1 MASIVDR
8 VRRYLR
14 SPQGQKLVREGQ
26 RRLND
31 PKNRERL
38 DRLVREGQRHLN
50 DPRNRRRVEEFLH
63 RFRRR

>member
-8 VRRYLR
+8 VRAYLQ
-14 SPQGQKLVREGQ
+14 SPQGRKMISEGQ

-31 PKNRERL
+31 PRNRERI

-50 DPRNRRRVEEFLH
+50 DPRNRQRVEGFLA
-63 RFRRR
+63 RWRRR